1 MKLSTQLMYA
11 GNPREA
17 ADQVRALEDAGLDTV
32 WVPEAYGFDSPTL
45 MGYLAAKTEKVEIG
59 AAILNIYSRTPSA
72 LLQTAAGLDNVS
84 QGRAIIGLGA
94 SGPQVIEGFHGV
106 PYDKPLGRTKEIIE
120 LIRSGL
126 RRETLVHDGIFTLPL
141 PEGQGTGLGKPLKL
155 LTRPE
160 RPSIPLYI
168 AALGPKSVEGA
179 AEYADGWLPFLFVP
193 EKAGQV
199 WGDALAAGTAKRQEG
214 LAPLEICAGGMV
226 AIGEGPETK
235 ALLDFARPLVALY
248 VGGMG
253 ARGKNFYNDLAVK
266 YGYEQEA
273 KEIQDLYLG
282 GNKRDAEAKV
292 PLELLELGNLVG
304 PASYV
309 KERIAAFAE
318 AGRDQPP
325 GDAGLRRP
333 AGDDPSAPR
342 AGRLTLRH
350 GVDADQAVHHVV
362 PALLRA
368 TLRHV
373 RDRRVR
379 HGDERAAVVRLERHD
394 DGVLDDGLRLA
405 LVLPAPGEGE
415 PPRPVD
421 LGVGPRDRGSDAGAV
436 DPEPSAEPR
445 VDVVRRATELRPPP
459 GGQLFGVGPGGEDP
473 LGRGGDR
480 AGDRDR
486 AGAHGVSSGSA
497 ARCCSRRS
505 RALPHIRRVL
515 IAHVARSSR
524 LPGTSRTTVVRP
536 RFSLVTTPAP
546 SSTRRCLSTA
556 GRVTA
561 RRSARSLIDA
571 SPSASR
577 SRIERRG
584 ADATA
589 AADRIQPIVHHMV
602 KYR

>member
-1 MKLSTQLMYA
+1 VKISTQLMYA

-59 AAILNIYSRTPSA
+59 SAILNIYSRTPSA

-106 PYDKPLGRTKEIIE
+106 PYDKPLGRTREIIE

-160 RPSIPLYI
+160 RPRIPLYI

-193 EKAGQV
+193 EKSGQV

-226 AIGEGPETK
+226 AIGDGPETK
-235 ALLDFARPLVALY
+235 ALLDLARPFVALY

-266 YGYEQEA
+266 YGFEQAA

-318 AGRDQPP
+318 AGVTNLQ
-325 GDAGLRRP
+325 
-333 AGDDPSAPR
+333 
-342 AGRLTLRH
+342 
-350 GVDADQAVHHVV
+350 
-362 PALLRA
+362 
-368 TLRHV
+368 
-373 RDRRVR
+373 
-379 HGDERAAVVRLERHD
+379 
-394 DGVLDDGLRLA
+394 
-405 LVLPAPGEGE
+405 VLPASDD
-415 PPRPVD
+415 PPATIRQLRELVD
-421 LGVGPRDRGSDAGAV
+421 
-436 DPEPSAEPR
+436 
-445 VDVVRRATELRPPP
+445 
-459 GGQLFGVGPGGEDP
+459 
-473 LGRGGDR
+473 
-480 AGDRDR
+480 
-486 AGAHGVSSGSA
+486 
-497 ARCCSRRS
+497 
-505 RALPHIRRVL
+505 
-515 IAHVARSSR
+515 
-524 LPGTSRTTVVRP
+524 
-536 RFSLVTTPAP
+536 
-546 SSTRRCLSTA
+546 
-556 GRVTA
+556 
-561 RRSARSLIDA
+561 
-571 SPSASR
+571 
-577 SRIERRG
+577 
-584 ADATA
+584 
-589 AADRIQPIVHHMV
+589 
-602 KYR
+602 